1 MTVEPEDPPFH
12 FEIWQGPGRSF
23 GDEPKAIYYVE
34 NHNGQCSY
42 GELALDFQIAATA
55 LLETYRSEQ
64 LGNWMAP
71 VAHMIRQTLELR
83 MKALLSS
90 ILARDPAVD
99 KKPLG
104 QHDLL
109 RLWGV
114 AYTWLQA
121 NGFPIDRDARLSPT
135 LHLISAYDAIDP
147 SGDLFR
153 FGMSRKTAFKKQ
165 KSYDRVG
172 INYKVMAQEFAD
184 ADGLFCHWDAA
195 VFRLTMAEEHGWTMD
210 PYFEVDDF
218 PKVEHP
224 PASDLCGV
232 TTAGTR
238 SEECGSH

>member
-1 MTVEPEDPPFH
+1 MTGIPDNPPFH

-42 GELALDFQIAATA
+42 GELALDFQIAAKA

-71 VAHMIRQTLELR
+71 VAHMIRQTLELHL
-83 MKALLSS
+83 KALLSS
-90 ILARDPAVD
+90 ILARDPTVD

-109 RLWGV
+109 CLWSA
-114 AYTWLQA
+114 AYTWLRA
-121 NGFPIDRDARLSPT
+121 NGFPIDCDARLSAT

-153 FGMSRKTAFKKQ
+153 FGMSRKRAFNKQ

-172 INYKVMAQEFAD
+172 INCEVMAQEFAD
-184 ADGLFCHWDAA
+184 AVGLLCHWDAA
-195 VFRLTMAEEHGWTMD
+195 VFRRTMAEEHEWTTD

-218 PKVEHP
+218 PKIEQQQ
-224 PASDLCGV
+224 LF
-232 TTAGTR
+232 
-238 SEECGSH
+238 E

>member
-1 MTVEPEDPPFH
+1 MDDQITEEPPFH
-12 FEIWQGPGRSF
+12 FEIWKGPGSSF

-34 NHNGQCSY
+34 NHNDQFGY
-42 GELALDFQIAATA
+42 AELALDFQMAATA
-55 LLETYRSEQ
+55 LLETYRSEK

-83 MKALLSS
+83 LKALLSS
-90 ILARDPAVD
+90 IVERDPAVD

-109 RLWGV
+109 RLWSV
-114 AYTWLQA
+114 AYNWLQA
-121 NGFPIDRDARLSPT
+121 NDFPIDRDARPSPT

-153 FGMSRKTAFKKQ
+153 FGMSRKAAFNKQ

-172 INYKVMAQEFAD
+172 IDCEIMAKEFAD
-184 ADGLFCHWDAA
+184 ADALLCHWDAA
-195 VFRLTMAEEHGWTMD
+195 VFRMTMSEECGWKTD
-210 PYFEVDDF
+210 PYFDINEF

-224 PASDLCGV
+224 PMTD
-232 TTAGTR
+232 
-238 SEECGSH
+238 

>member
-1 MTVEPEDPPFH
+1 MTGTPEYPPFH

-34 NHNGQCSY
+34 NHNSQCTY
-42 GELALDFQIAATA
+42 GEIALDFQMAATA

-83 MKALLSS
+83 LKALRSS
-90 ILARDPAVD
+90 ILARDSTVD

-104 QHDLL
+104 QHDLQ

-114 AYTWLQA
+114 AYVWLQA
-121 NGFPIDRDARLSPT
+121 NGFQIDRDARLPPT
-135 LHLISAYDAIDP
+135 IHLISAYDAIDP

-153 FGMSRKTAFKKQ
+153 FGMSRKTAFGKQ

-172 INYKVMAQEFAD
+172 INCEVMEQEFAD
-184 ADGLFCHWDAA
+184 ADALLCHWDAA
-195 VFRLTMAEEHGWTMD
+195 VFRMTMAEEQGWTTD

-218 PKVEHP
+218 PKVKQP
-224 PASDLCGV
+224 PMPG
-232 TTAGTR
+232 
-238 SEECGSH
+238 

>member
-1 MTVEPEDPPFH
+1 MIGTPEDPPFH
-12 FEIWQGPGRSF
+12 FEIWKGPGPSF
-23 GDEPKAIYYVE
+23 GNEPKAIYYVE

-42 GELALDFQIAATA
+42 GELALDFQMAATA
-55 LLETYRSEQ
+55 LLETYRDQ
-64 LGNWMAP
+64 KLGNWVAP

-83 MKALLSS
+83 LKALLSS
-90 ILARDPAVD
+90 ILARDPVVD

-114 AYTWLQA
+114 VYTWLLA
-121 NGFPIDRDARLSPT
+121 NGFPIDRDARLSAT

-172 INYKVMAQEFAD
+172 IDCEVMAQEFTD
-184 ADGLFCHWDAA
+184 ADDLLCHWDAA
-195 VFRLTMAEEHGWTMD
+195 VFRLTMAEEHGWTTD
-210 PYFEVDDF
+210 PNFEAGDF
-218 PKVEHP
+218 PKIEQSP
-224 PASDLCGV
+224 PSD
-232 TTAGTR
+232 
-238 SEECGSH
+238 

>member
-1 MTVEPEDPPFH
+1 MTGTPEDPPFH
-12 FEIWQGPGRSF
+12 FEIWKGPGPSF

-42 GELALDFQIAATA
+42 GELALDFQMAATA
-55 LLETYRSEQ
+55 LLETYRNER

-83 MKALLSS
+83 LKALLSS
-90 ILARDPAVD
+90 IMVRDPAVD
-99 KKPLG
+99 NRPLG

-109 RLWGV
+109 RLWDA
-114 AYTWLQA
+114 AYTWLKS
-121 NGFPIDRDARLSPT
+121 NGFAIDSDARLSPT

-153 FGMSRKTAFKKQ
+153 FGMSRKTAFAKQ

-172 INYKVMAQEFAD
+172 INCDVMAREFAD
-184 ADGLFCHWDAA
+184 ADGLLRHWDAA
-195 VFRLTMAEEHGWTMD
+195 VFRLTMAEENGWTTD

-218 PKVEHP
+218 PKVEQQQP
-224 PASDLCGV
+224 SD
-232 TTAGTR
+232 
-238 SEECGSH
+238 